1 MTWDEV
7 IKEVKILLNSRD
19 LSDPFIRLRAVSNL
33 DDTMR
38 RYFPNIVQSPDSLLE
53 RNKDEFK
60 QKLARVLH
68 KDKLNGAESS
78 IVNNFYQILEA
89 NKFDETKNEY

>member
-1 MTWDEV
+1 MTWDDLIV
-7 IKEVKILLNSRD
+7 SVRNMLALRD
-19 LSDPFIRLRAVSNL
+19 LKDPSIRGRALSNL
-33 DDTMR
+33 DSIIR
-38 RYFPNIVQSPDSLLE
+38 RYFPNIVQSPHSLLE

-89 NKFDETKNEY
+89 DKFDASKSEY